1 MFTFAL
7 YKLPGFRSICEAETI
22 LFEKT
27 RKSLLKKIT
36 VDLENEKVDNNDFQG
51 ETITFTFLLSKI
63 E

>member
-7 YKLPGFRSICEAETI
+7 YKLPGFRNICEAKTI

-36 VDLENEKVDNNDFQG
+36 VDFENEKVDNNDFQG
-51 ETITFTFLLSKI
+51 ETMTFTFLLSKI